1 MRCKPDYREVA
12 TSKVV
17 ENLLDTWQP
26 LAAIAIRSGIT
37 DRLAM
42 SILTELEEKKKVT
55 ITRARIDSHNTVVFA
70 RNRNDVVVLGMR
82 LEVSNNESVQ

>member
-1 MRCKPDYREVA
+1 
-12 TSKVV
+12 
-17 ENLLDTWQP
+17 
-26 LAAIAIRSGIT
+26 
-37 DRLAM
+37 M